1 MFRWASPPPPVVSP
15 WLLLGSSSLRGFVR
29 LFLQCCSPLWRTHEN
44 LRTVRVDGLKFEYQ
58 LTEDDVRK
66 VCHPPCQ
73 AYDSCK
79 GFELASQ
86 SWFWEVF
93 SRYGDVVLV
102 KMDREGTTSQAT
114 CEAARSRIYIYI
126 YLSIYLYIHTHTCFH
141 AVLLLLVLVYQVQF
155 AQPHQAMA
163 AQHDLDKKQLAG
175 EAALA

>member
-114 CEAARSRIYIYI
+114 CEAARSRLYIYI
-126 YLSIYLYIHTHTCFH
+126 YLSIYIYIHTH
-141 AVLLLLVLVYQVQF
+141 VSMQF
-155 AQPHQAMA
+155 CCYLFSCIRFNLRSPTKRWQLNMIWIKSSLQARPR
-163 AQHDLDKKQLAG
+163 
-175 EAALA
+175 